1 MLIFLFLY
9 LCIPWKVTTPEL
21 YFSFYNCHLNIL
33 SGLLFIVGS
42 LFTLLFIFM
51 INTYI
56 VFTKITSLVSLER
69 VNHGGI
75 QNKINNIS
83 TLSVILQVFYLG
95 IYLIFYFGISIIP
108 SIYHVYYLDRST
120 LILEG
125 NLLKQLS
132 TIVIFFW
139 NCGLFDKIQII
150 LGSYVF
156 RVIFHFIFTFIIG
169 MMYEVFKYS
178 DIFFYAI
185 LFKIYF
191 FTNMSKCIELSF
203 LFPLG
208 FIFTYLTFI
217 KSLLRNSIFRYL
229 FLIENIFAI
238 ITGIIPFLLIIY
250 TYQYKLLS
258 LFIIVYGVL
267 HIFILKKVRKQIYI

>member
-56 VFTKITSLVSLER
+56 VFTKITSLVSLKR

-108 SIYHVYYLDRST
+108 SIYHVYYSDRST
-120 LILEG
+120 LIFL
-125 NLLKQLS
+125 
-132 TIVIFFW
+132 
-139 NCGLFDKIQII
+139 
-150 LGSYVF
+150 
-156 RVIFHFIFTFIIG
+156 
-169 MMYEVFKYS
+169 
-178 DIFFYAI
+178 DIFF
-185 LFKIYF
+185 LLKTFLQ
-191 FTNMSKCIELSF
+191 LSQV
-203 LFPLG
+203 
-208 FIFTYLTFI
+208 
-217 KSLLRNSIFRYL
+217 L
-229 FLIENIFAI
+229 FLS
-238 ITGIIPFLLIIY
+238 Y
-250 TYQYKLLS
+250 
-258 LFIIVYGVL
+258 
-267 HIFILKKVRKQIYI
+267 

>member
-56 VFTKITSLVSLER
+56 VFTKI
-69 VNHGGI
+69 
-75 QNKINNIS
+75 
-83 TLSVILQVFYLG
+83 
-95 IYLIFYFGISIIP
+95 
-108 SIYHVYYLDRST
+108 
-120 LILEG
+120 
-125 NLLKQLS
+125 
-132 TIVIFFW
+132 
-139 NCGLFDKIQII
+139 
-150 LGSYVF
+150 
-156 RVIFHFIFTFIIG
+156 FHFISTFIIG

-258 LFIIVYGVL
+258 LLIIVYGVL
-267 HIFILKKVRKQIYI
+267 HIFILKKVRKQIYIYNCLY